1 MPEQLA
7 AQFGEELA
15 EVLPGPVNMPWEVRK
30 VRYRHRLI
38 AFYLAAGL
46 PQVEI
51 AKALDFSPEHV
62 SRVAT
67 SPLVQA
73 EVVALQ
79 QRAGMKAI
87 TFRMEQIVD
96 DAVEVAYD
104 VMMDR
109 TTSPNVRITAA
120 FNFLHQV
127 VGKPLQRSVHEVYD
141 YSELLT
147 ELDIIKREARKAPI
161 DVTPEEVLDD
171 NSGSE

>member
-15 EVLPGPVNMPWEVRK
+15 EVLPGPVGMPWEVRK
-30 VRYRHRLI
+30 VRYRHRMI

-51 AKALDFSPEHV
+51 AKALDFSPEHI

-67 SPLVQA
+67 SPLIQA
-73 EVVALQ
+73 EVQALQ
-79 QRAGMKAI
+79 ERAGMKAI
-87 TFRMEQIVD
+87 TFRMEQIAE
-96 DAVEVAYD
+96 DALEVAYD

-109 TTSPNVRITAA
+109 ATSANVRVTAA

-127 VGKPLQRSVHEVYD
+127 IGKPLQRQVHEVYD
-141 YSELLT
+141 YGQLLT
-147 ELDIIKREARKAPI
+147 ELDRLKREQTQAPI
-161 DVTPEEVLDD
+161 DITPEETDGG
-171 NSGSE
+171 NSGS

>member
-1 MPEQLA
+1 MPEQLT

-15 EVLPGPVNMPWEVRK
+15 EVLPGPAGMPWEVRK
-30 VRYRHRLI
+30 VRYRHRMI

-51 AKALDFSPEHV
+51 AKALDFSPEHI

-73 EVVALQ
+73 EVQALQ
-79 QRAGMKAI
+79 EQAGMKAI
-87 TFRMEQIVD
+87 TFRMEQIVE

-127 VGKPLQRSVHEVYD
+127 VGKPVQRSIHEVFD
-141 YSELLT
+141 YGELLT
-147 ELDIIKREARKAPI
+147 ELDRMKREATQAPI
-161 DVTPEEVLDD
+161 DITPEEAPDG
-171 NSGSE
+171 NSGS